1 VQSTAPCLLRS
12 PPRSCAR
19 AASPPPLPPP
29 PDGRA
34 YSSVSTFQWHFPS
47 TAPRARRRNK
57 LENSLL
63 ARTRE
68 LASLRAKP
76 DPLLRQPALEAA
88 LGALQAQA
96 AGAAA
101 ALVAA
106 ARAQLAGVRAKAV
119 AEATM
124 RELEMQVAPVPGLA
138 AERLGLA

>member
-1 VQSTAPCLLRS
+1 MG
-12 PPRSCAR
+12 AR
-19 AASPPPLPPP
+19 V
-29 PDGRA
+29 
-34 YSSVSTFQWHFPS
+34 SSVSTFLCYLPS
-47 TAPRARRRNK
+47 LAPRAHRRKK

-124 RELEMQVAPVPGLA
+124 RELEMQVTPVPGLA
-138 AERLGLA
+138 AEGVRYAYGRVAD